1 MSKKNEIKEEIG
13 NLKFWLGVLVGI
25 IVAIIGW
32 VATSYK
38 TADTPL
44 LIASLVF
51 CVDFIILA
59 IWFQIKIVKKI
70 RKLRDL

>member
-1 MSKKNEIKEEIG
+1 MSKKNEVKEEIG
-13 NLKFWLGVLVGI
+13 VLKFWLGVLVGI

-38 TADTPL
+38 TADMFL
-44 LIASLVF
+44 LIVALIM
-51 CVDFIILA
+51 CVDFMIIAVLL
-59 IWFQIKIVKKI
+59 QIKIFKKI

>member
-1 MSKKNEIKEEIG
+1 MSKKNEVKEEIG
-13 NLKFWLGVLVGI
+13 VLKFWLGILVGI

-44 LIASLVF
+44 LIVSLIM
-51 CVDFIILA
+51 CVDFMIIAVLL
-59 IWFQIKIVKKI
+59 QIKIFKKI